1 MVSRIR
7 PNYFYVKD
15 NRKNMIDF
23 KEDLQKEKLINSL
36 KNKFDSNLSKTE
48 NMLKNGYLKIYDCG
62 SLKYKLESL

>member
-1 MVSRIR
+1 
-7 PNYFYVKD
+7 
-15 NRKNMIDF
+15 MIDF